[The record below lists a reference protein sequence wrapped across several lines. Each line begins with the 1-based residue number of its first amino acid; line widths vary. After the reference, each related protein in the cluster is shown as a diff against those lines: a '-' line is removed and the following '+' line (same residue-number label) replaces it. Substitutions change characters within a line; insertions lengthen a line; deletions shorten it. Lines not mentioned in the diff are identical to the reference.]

1 MLVLALDAGSM
12 HAATNPGE
20 PMFNDDGQA
29 GRKGDGPRAEPRST
43 NVFQTANARPA
54 AQPQA
59 SSQSDASKAADDGGR
74 HAAGRLV
81 VGPNIKMRGVEVTD
95 CDVVIVE
102 GQLEAK
108 FDSRVVEIAETGV
121 LSGSASMDVAEI
133 WGRFEGELTVRQQL
147 IVHPTGQ
154 VNGQVR
160 YSKIRIEEGG
170 EISGEISTLKGH
182 AVASGP
188 IDMPMKSVASGSK

>member
-1 MLVLALDAGSM
+1 
-12 HAATNPGE
+12 
-20 PMFNDDGQA
+20 MFNDDGQA

-43 NVFQTANARPA
+43 NVFQTAGARPA

-59 SSQSDASKAADDGGR
+59 SSQSDPNKGADNGR
-74 HAAGRLV
+74 HTAGRLV

-147 IVHPTGQ
+147 IVHPTGR

-160 YSKIRIEEGG
+160 YTKIRIEEGG
-170 EISGEISTLKGH
+170 EISGEISTLKGN
-182 AVASGP
+182 AGVASGP
-188 IDMPMKSVASGSK
+188 IDIPIKSVASGSK